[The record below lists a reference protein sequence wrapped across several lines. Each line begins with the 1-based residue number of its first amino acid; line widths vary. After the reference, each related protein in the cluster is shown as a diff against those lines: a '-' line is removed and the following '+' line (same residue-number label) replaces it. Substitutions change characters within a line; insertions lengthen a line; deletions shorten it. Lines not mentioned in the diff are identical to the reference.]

1 MRSLLTLFIAVSVA
15 FAGAHSSAAQTPSSV
30 SESASL
36 AAGGNFMTIEG
47 KFAIALPGRTHGFQ
61 RLSIPTPFGVAKG
74 DAYVWQLK
82 EGSFIVGYAD
92 ATQPVDTPEVSKQL
106 FDLLRASMKRLAD
119 ENTGALRQDKVF
131 ELDKHPAI
139 EQRVDLFTGSMIQ
152 RTYLVSR
159 RIYQTLSIVKTYQRE
174 FEPTVIKALD
184 SFRILADADIA
195 AKRAEDIA
203 KAEPSPLPQEPPAKR
218 AGNDASD
225 GNLVGRVKSVLEESQ
240 DLTGTWAVQTKKRDS
255 FDQYNDEGYFLRR
268 ELYDYKGN
276 LDTIKVYG
284 YIDGNRV
291 SRSNSIRHEY
301 NPPPLMVSNAPN
313 SPEKKTDTRYETRYE
328 FKYDDDKRLTEVKW
342 FLSNGDLTYR
352 VVYKYDGKR
361 VETLI
366 YSSSG
371 ELNQN
376 YVALI
381 DEKRNEIER
390 TARDPRDGAVGTKY
404 VYQYEYDSKGNWI
417 KRTTSKEVTRNGS
430 SALEPQYVDFRTITY
445 Y

>member
-1 MRSLLTLFIAVSVA
+1 MTIFIAVFVA
-15 FAGAHSSAAQTPSSV
+15 ITAAHPSTAQTSSSAR
-30 SESASL
+30 ESASL
-36 AAGGNFMTIEG
+36 ATGGNFITIEG
-47 KFAIALPGRTHGFQ
+47 RFAIALPGRNHGFQ

-82 EGSFIVGYAD
+82 EGSFIVGHAD
-92 ATQPVDTPEVSKQL
+92 AAQPVDTPEVSKRL

-159 RIYQTLSIVKTYQRE
+159 RIYQTLSIIKTNQRE
-174 FEPTVIKALD
+174 FEPTVVKALD
-184 SFRILADADIA
+184 SFRILSDADIA

-203 KAEPSPLPQEPPAKR
+203 KAEPPQLPQESRAKR
-218 AGNDASD
+218 VGNDVSD
-225 GNLVGRVKSVLEESQ
+225 GNLVGRVKSVLEESL
-240 DLTGTWAVQTKKRDS
+240 DLTDTWALQTKKRDS
-255 FDQYNDEGYFLRR
+255 FDQYNEEGYFLRR

-291 SRSNSIRHEY
+291 SRSSYIQHEY
-301 NPPPLMVSNAPN
+301 NPPPPLVASPTNA
-313 SPEKKTDTRYETRYE
+313 PEKKWDRRYDARYEYR
-328 FKYDDDKRLTEVKW
+328 YDDQKRLVEVKS
-342 FLSNGDLTYR
+342 FLSNGDLSHR
-352 VVYKYDGKR
+352 VVYKYEGKQ

-366 YSSSG
+366 YLKSG

-376 YVALI
+376 YLALI
-381 DEKRNEIER
+381 DEKKNEIER
-390 TARDPRDGAVGTKY
+390 TARDPRDGAIGTKY

-417 KRTTSKEVTRNGS
+417 KRTTSKEVTKNGS
-430 SALEPQYVDFRTITY
+430 STLEPQYVDFRTITY